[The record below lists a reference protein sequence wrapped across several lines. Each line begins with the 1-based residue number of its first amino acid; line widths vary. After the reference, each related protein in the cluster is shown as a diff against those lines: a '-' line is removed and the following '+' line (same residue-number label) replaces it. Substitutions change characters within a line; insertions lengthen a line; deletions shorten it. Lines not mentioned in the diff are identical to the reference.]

1 MAQRRG
7 GPAGDDASDPGE
19 LHHQAAERRARA
31 GAARHRLAAAV
42 RGARRAARRL
52 RGEGHGQRR
61 ADRGRP
67 RPGARRAGHPAG
79 RHGRVQAAAVPARA
93 EDQPEELRPGPAAA
107 HHQPLARALR
117 ARVMATVAG
126 IIKPDQPPERL
137 GAAAAAAEAG
147 GLAELWVWEDCFKES
162 GIATATAILATTR
175 HVTVGIG
182 LLPVPLRNVALTAME
197 IATLARLFPGR
208 LTVGVGHGV
217 LDWMGQV
224 GARVESPMTL
234 LREYTAAL
242 YSLLHGETVTTHG
255 RYVHLDNVALDW
267 PPVVVP
273 PLLVGGI
280 RPRTV
285 ALAGELANGVII
297 PGGNSP
303 QDIRAAVG
311 HFRDG
316 RAAQAD
322 RRTGEDVVVFVS
334 VPADGPA
341 AEVAATVGEYARA
354 GATCIAVD
362 TGEDGT
368 DLERFVAFLAGEV
381 KPLLS

>member
-1 MAQRRG
+1 M
-7 GPAGDDASDPGE
+7 PT
-19 LHHQAAERRARA
+19 
-31 GAARHRLAAAV
+31 LAAIF
-42 RGARRAARRL
+42 
-52 RGEGHGQRR
+52 
-61 ADRGRP
+61 
-67 RPGARRAGHPAG
+67 
-79 RHGRVQAAAVPARA
+79 
-93 EDQPEELRPGPAAA
+93 
-107 HHQPLARALR
+107 
-117 ARVMATVAG
+117 T
-126 IIKPDQPPERL
+126 PDQPPERL
-137 GAAAAAAEAG
+137 GAAAAAAEAA
-147 GLAELWVWEDCFKES
+147 GLAQLWVWEDCFRES
-162 GIATATAILATTR
+162 GIATATAVLATTSR
-175 HVTVGIG
+175 LTVGIG

-242 YSLLHGETVTTHG
+242 YALLHGQTVTTNG

-285 ALAGELANGVII
+285 ALAGELADGVII

-303 QDIRAAVG
+303 QDIRAALG

-322 RRTGEDVVVFVS
+322 RRAGEDVVVFVS

-341 AEVAATVGEYARA
+341 ADVAATVGEYARA

-362 TGEDGT
+362 TGADGT

>member
-1 MAQRRG
+1 M
-7 GPAGDDASDPGE
+7 PT
-19 LHHQAAERRARA
+19 
-31 GAARHRLAAAV
+31 LAAIF
-42 RGARRAARRL
+42 
-52 RGEGHGQRR
+52 
-61 ADRGRP
+61 
-67 RPGARRAGHPAG
+67 
-79 RHGRVQAAAVPARA
+79 
-93 EDQPEELRPGPAAA
+93 
-107 HHQPLARALR
+107 
-117 ARVMATVAG
+117 T
-126 IIKPDQPPERL
+126 PDQPPERL
-137 GAAAAAAEAG
+137 GAAAAAAEAA
-147 GLAELWVWEDCFKES
+147 GLAQLWVWEDCFRES
-162 GIATATAILATTR
+162 GIATATAVLATTSR
-175 HVTVGIG
+175 LTVGIG

-242 YSLLHGETVTTHG
+242 YALLHGQTVTTNG

-273 PLLVGGI
+273 LLLVGGI

-285 ALAGELANGVII
+285 ALAGELADGVII

-303 QDIRAAVG
+303 QDIRAALG

-322 RRTGEDVVVFVS
+322 RRAGEDVVVFVS

-341 AEVAATVGEYARA
+341 ADVAATVGEYARA

-362 TGEDGT
+362 TGADGT

>member
-1 MAQRRG
+1 M
-7 GPAGDDASDPGE
+7 PT
-19 LHHQAAERRARA
+19 
-31 GAARHRLAAAV
+31 LAAIF
-42 RGARRAARRL
+42 
-52 RGEGHGQRR
+52 
-61 ADRGRP
+61 
-67 RPGARRAGHPAG
+67 
-79 RHGRVQAAAVPARA
+79 
-93 EDQPEELRPGPAAA
+93 
-107 HHQPLARALR
+107 
-117 ARVMATVAG
+117 T
-126 IIKPDQPPERL
+126 PDQPPERL
-137 GAAAAAAEAG
+137 GAMAAAAEAA

-162 GIATATAILATTR
+162 GIATATAILATTG
-175 HVTVGIG
+175 HVAVGIG

-242 YSLLHGETVTTHG
+242 YSLLQGETVTTHG
-255 RYVHLDNVALDW
+255 RYVHLDGVALDW
-267 PPVVVP
+267 PPAVVP

-280 RPRTV
+280 RPRTIS
-285 ALAGELANGVII
+285 LAGELADGVII

-303 QDIRAAVG
+303 ADIRAALG

-316 RAAQAD
+316 RAA
-322 RRTGEDVVVFVS
+322 RPGGTSGERTEVVVFVT

-341 AEVAATVGEYARA
+341 ADVAATFGEYAEA
-354 GATCIAVD
+354 GATRIAVD